1 MRKTLRPGLRVPG
14 GPPHASLI
22 VAGFACVLSGCLVGP
37 RYQRPV
43 VTAPPVSRGQAAAE
57 AASLAD
63 LPWWDVFQD
72 ETLRGLVKT
81 AIANNNDLRVAAK
94 RIEQAQQAMVQA
106 HSEYLPGVGY
116 EVGISQGKNESLGNP
131 AGSSGA
137 WRGAIAVGL
146 AASWEAD
153 VWGRIRRLN
162 ELALANYV
170 ASEQGRRAVLLSL
183 VGGVAQSYLELLEF
197 DLRLEIARRNVKAF
211 EGTVEIFRQRLEGG
225 TASRLEAARAEGA
238 LATTAAAIPELERR
252 IAIQENQIHL
262 LLGSAPGPIARHGA
276 LLEQTIPPDVPAGL
290 PSALL
295 ERRPDVL
302 RAEQAV
308 RAANAQIGIVMA
320 AWFPKIG
327 LTTLLGRVSSP
338 LADFTTGR
346 TSVLSTAASL
356 AGPIYEG
363 RGLRAQKRQAIA
375 AWEQAKIEYEQTAL
389 AAFRDVSNA
398 LITREKLEAV
408 RARQMDAVKAYQV
421 AVEVSQQR
429 YLAGRSSYF
438 EVLEAQQQLVPAE
451 NALAQTEL
459 DRRLVIVQL
468 YQALGGGWKLG
479 DAEWT
484 GAPTGTTPPAPDR
497 KP

>member
-1 MRKTLRPGLRVPG
+1 MRNLTRVI
-14 GPPHASLI
+14 A
-22 VAGFACVLSGCLVGP
+22 AGFICILSGCLVGP

-43 VTAPPVSRGQAAAE
+43 VTAPPVSRGQATAQ

-81 AIANNNDLRVAAK
+81 ALASNNDLRVAVK
-94 RIEQAQQAMVQA
+94 RVEQARQAMVQA
-106 HSEYLPGVGY
+106 HAEYMPGVGY
-116 EVGISQGKNESLGNP
+116 EVGLSQGKNEALGNP
-131 AGSSGA
+131 AGSSGI

-162 ELALANYV
+162 EYALANYL
-170 ASEQGRRAVLLSL
+170 ASEQGHRGVLLSL
-183 VGGVAQSYLELLEF
+183 VGSVAQAYLQLLEL

-211 EGTVEIFRQRLEGG
+211 EGSLDIFRQRLEGG

-252 IAIQENQIHL
+252 IAIQENEIHL
-262 LLGSAPGPIARHGA
+262 LLGSAPGEIPRHGA

-320 AWFPKIG
+320 EWFPKIG

-338 LADFTTGR
+338 LADFTAGR
-346 TSVLSTAASL
+346 TSVLSTAASVV
-356 AGPIYEG
+356 GPIYEG
-363 RGLRAQKRQAIA
+363 RGLRARKRQAVA
-375 AWEQAKIEYEQTAL
+375 AWGAGGN
-389 AAFRDVSNA
+389 R
-398 LITREKLEAV
+398 V
-408 RARQMDAVKAYQV
+408 RADR
-421 AVEVSQQR
+421 
-429 YLAGRSSYF
+429 AGRVSRCF
-438 EVLEAQQQLVPAE
+438 
-451 NALAQTEL
+451 
-459 DRRLVIVQL
+459 
-468 YQALGGGWKLG
+468 
-479 DAEWT
+479 
-484 GAPTGTTPPAPDR
+484 
-497 KP
+497 